1 MRWAGIVFIIVVSL
15 MVTGYVMP
23 DSGEDSSLTPAPVR
37 SQQGTEADGSVHSLQ
52 GGLRTDEGLRRLFDY
67 YLASLGERSLV
78 ATRAALAEQLSR
90 TLDPNRTQSA
100 LALFDR
106 YLGYRRALTT
116 LAAPDHTPAAQLA
129 AMRRLRKHYFSDA
142 EAQGLFGTEDRYNDF
157 TLALA
162 AVRADTSLDAATRN
176 QRIAE
181 LEAALPE
188 DLREARRAPVAH
200 LALAAREQALRE
212 QGGNEEDLYR
222 LRSQAVGQA
231 GADRLADL
239 DQRNAAWQNRIHDW
253 RAEQARLNADSS
265 LTPPEREAALAR
277 YVSEH
282 FDERERRRLAAF

>member
-1 MRWAGIVFIIVVSL
+1 MRWAWIAIATIVSL
-15 MVTGYVMP
+15 AVGWYAMP
-23 DSGEDSSLTPAPVR
+23 DAREDAPPHLTVP
-37 SQQGTEADGSVHSLQ
+37 SQQGTVADGSVRSIQ
-52 GGLRTDEGLRRLFDY
+52 GVLRTDEGLRRLFDY

-90 TLDPNRTQSA
+90 TLDPNRTLSA

-129 AMRRLRKHYFSDA
+129 VMRRLRKHYFSDA

-265 LTPPEREAALAR
+265 LTPPEREAALAK